1 MQSRKAVEIETLRA
15 QAEVEPLTSLA
26 AQLGELKAS
35 GPGALQAYLRN
46 LRVAL
51 FGKAAQVFVE
61 VKR

>member
-1 MQSRKAVEIETLRA
+1 MSWPTPWLSA
-15 QAEVEPLTSLA
+15 PLYT

-61 VKR
+61 V